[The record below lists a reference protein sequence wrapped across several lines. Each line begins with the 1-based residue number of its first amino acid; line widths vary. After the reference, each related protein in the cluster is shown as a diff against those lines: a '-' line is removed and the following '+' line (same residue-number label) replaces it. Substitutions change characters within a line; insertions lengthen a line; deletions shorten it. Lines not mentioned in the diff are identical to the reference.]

1 MRHLQ
6 EKRATMAEEARTYTF
21 ENGLRLIQI
30 PSPTNVAYCGIS
42 IDAGTRDEEEGEE
55 GMAHFCEHM
64 MFKGTQQRKAWHI
77 INRMEAVGGDL
88 NAYTNKE
95 ETVVYAAFM
104 KEHFGRATELIFD
117 IVFHSTYPQHEI
129 DKECEVIVDEIESYN
144 DTPADLIF
152 DRFED
157 LIYEGHDLGHD
168 ILGTAENVRR
178 FKTEDALKFVKRLYR
193 PEKMVFFVMGD
204 LSFEQVKK
212 TVSKILKGMKI
223 QHVHEATNMQ
233 EHSASS
239 TNLATQKSSTM
250 PEETASEEST
260 APSPKLHPGTFTEE
274 RGTHQAHVMIGRA
287 AYGSKDD
294 KRIALY
300 FLNNIL
306 GGPGMNSRLNIAL
319 RERKGLVYT
328 VESTLT
334 NYTDTS
340 TWAIYFGC
348 DEEDVEKCIKA
359 VRRELDK
366 LMNEPLSERQFQ
378 AALKQIK
385 GQIGVACDNFEN
397 YTLDMAKAYLHY
409 HKFEGMKDTIEHL
422 QRITPQL
429 LQEVAKDMFDA
440 QGLTTL
446 IFT

>member
-1 MRHLQ
+1 MGVMK
-6 EKRATMAEEARTYTF
+6 ETARTHTF

-42 IDAGTRDEEEGEE
+42 IDAGTRDEEVGEE

-64 MFKGTQQRKAWHI
+64 MFKGTEKRKAWHI

-95 ETVVYAAFM
+95 ETVVYSAFM
-104 KEHFGRATELIFD
+104 KEHFERAAE
-117 IVFHSTYPQHEI
+117 
-129 DKECEVIVDEIESYN
+129 
-144 DTPADLIF
+144 LIF

-157 LIYEGHDLGHD
+157 LIYEGNSLGHD

-178 FKTEDALKFVKRLYR
+178 FQTADALKFVKRLYR
-193 PEKMVFFVMGD
+193 PEKMVFFAFGD
-204 LSFEQVKK
+204 VEFEKAKK
-212 TVSKILKGMKI
+212 VVGKRNSSIDRLTSPTSVTR
-223 QHVHEATNMQ
+223 EAVQTI
-233 EHSASS
+233 
-239 TNLATQKSSTM
+239 
-250 PEETASEEST
+250 
-260 APSPKLHPGTFTEE
+260 HPGTFTEE

-287 AYGSKDD
+287 GYGSEDD

-319 RERKGLVYT
+319 REHKGLVYT
-328 VESTLT
+328 VESSLT

-348 DEEDVEKCIKA
+348 DEEDVEKCQKI

-366 LMNEPLSERQFQ
+366 LMNEPLTDRQFQ

-397 YTLDMAKAYLHY
+397 YVLDMAKAYLHY
-409 HKFEGMKDTIEHL
+409 NKFEGMKDTIEHL
-422 QRITPQL
+422 EKVTPQL
-429 LQEVAKDMFDA
+429 LQEVAREMFDEK
-440 QGLTTL
+440 GLTTL
-446 IFT
+446 IFRS

>member
-1 MRHLQ
+1 M
-6 EKRATMAEEARTYTF
+6 TEEVRTHTF
-21 ENGLRLIQI
+21 GNGLRLIQI

-42 IDAGTRDEEEGEE
+42 IDAGTRDEEQGEE

-64 MFKGTQQRKAWHI
+64 MFKGTEKRKAWHI

-104 KEHFGRATELIFD
+104 KEHFERAADLIFD
-117 IVFHSTYPQHEI
+117 IVLHSTYPQHEI

-152 DRFED
+152 DRFEN
-157 LIYEGHDLGHD
+157 LIYEGKSLGHD

-178 FKTEDALKFVKRLYR
+178 FQTADALQFVKRLYR
-193 PEKMVFFVMGD
+193 PEKMVFFLFGNVE
-204 LSFEQVKK
+204 FEKVKRIVGK
-212 TVSKILKGMKI
+212 HTKGI
-223 QHVHEATNMQ
+223 ERTSPESPGNS
-233 EHSASS
+233 ENPDSPESS
-239 TNLATQKSSTM
+239 EK
-250 PEETASEEST
+250 T
-260 APSPKLHPGTFTEE
+260 APLKTAPNLHPGTFTEE

-319 RERKGLVYT
+319 REHKGLVYT

-348 DEEDVEKCIKA
+348 DAEDVEKCLKI
-359 VRRELDK
+359 VRQELNA
-366 LMNEPLSERQFQ
+366 LMNEPLSERQFH
-378 AALKQIK
+378 ASLKQMK

-422 QRITPQL
+422 ERTTPQL
-429 LQEVAKDMFDA
+429 LQEVAKEMFDEK
-440 QGLTTL
+440 GLTTL
-446 IFT
+446 IFR

>member
-1 MRHLQ
+1 
-6 EKRATMAEEARTYTF
+6 MAEGVRTYRF

-42 IDAGTRDEEEGEE
+42 IDAGTRDEEVGEE

-64 MFKGTQQRKAWHI
+64 MFKGTEKRRAWHI

-104 KEHFGRATELIFD
+104 KEHLERAAELIFD
-117 IVFHSTYPQHEI
+117 IVFHSTFPQHEM

-144 DTPADLIF
+144 DSPADLIF

-157 LIYEGHDLGHD
+157 LIYEGNCLGHD

-178 FKTEDALKFVKRLYR
+178 FKTEDALRFVRRLYR
-193 PEKMVFFVMGD
+193 PEKMVFFVFGD
-204 LSFEQVKK
+204 VKFERVQRMVEKLVRGLDCPETLGTLETTK
-212 TVSKILKGMKI
+212 SLI
-223 QHVHEATNMQ
+223 Q
-233 EHSASS
+233 
-239 TNLATQKSSTM
+239 
-250 PEETASEEST
+250 PRY
-260 APSPKLHPGTFTEE
+260 GIFTE
-274 RGTHQAHVMIGRA
+274 RRSTHQAHVMMGRA
-287 AYGSKDD
+287 GYGSKDD
-294 KRIALY
+294 RRIALY

-319 RERKGLVYT
+319 REHKGLVYT
-328 VESTLT
+328 VESSLT

-348 DEEDVEKCIKA
+348 DEEDVEKCLKI
-359 VRRELDK
+359 VRGELDR
-366 LMNEPLSERQFQ
+366 LMNEPLTERQLG

-397 YTLDMAKAYLHY
+397 YALDVAKAYLHY
-409 HKFEGMKDTIEHL
+409 NKFEGMKDTIEHL
-422 QRITPQL
+422 EKVTPQR
-429 LQEVAKDMFDA
+429 LQEVAREMFDGK
-440 QGLTTL
+440 GLTTL
-446 IFT
+446 IFRS

>member
-1 MRHLQ
+1 MGAMR
-6 EKRATMAEEARTYTF
+6 EEARTYTF
-21 ENGLRLIQI
+21 ENGLRLMQI
-30 PSPTNVAYCGIS
+30 PSPTQVAYCGIS
-42 IDAGTRDEEEGEE
+42 IDAGTRDEEPGEE

-64 MFKGTQQRKAWHI
+64 MFKGTDKRRAWHI

-104 KEHFGRATELIFD
+104 KEHLERATELIFD
-117 IVFHSTYPQHEI
+117 IVFHSTFPQHEI

-157 LIYEGHDLGHD
+157 IIYEGNSLGHD

-178 FKTEDALKFVKRLYR
+178 FRTEDALQFVLRLYR
-193 PEKMVFFVMGD
+193 PEKMVFFVLGD
-204 LSFEQVKK
+204 VEFEQVKK
-212 TVSKILKGMKI
+212 MVGKRLKDIKSIIPIEPIRLVSPIKRNAGI
-223 QHVHEATNMQ
+223 
-233 EHSASS
+233 
-239 TNLATQKSSTM
+239 
-250 PEETASEEST
+250 
-260 APSPKLHPGTFTEE
+260 FTEE

-287 AYGSKDD
+287 SYGSEDD

-319 RERKGLVYT
+319 REHRGLVYT
-328 VESTLT
+328 VESSLT

-348 DEEDVEKCIKA
+348 DEEDVERCLRT
-359 VRRELDK
+359 VRQELDK
-366 LMNEPLSERQFQ
+366 LMNEPMTERLFTG
-378 AALKQIK
+378 ALKQIK

-397 YTLDMAKAYLHY
+397 YALDMAKAYLHY
-409 HKFEGMKDTIEHL
+409 NKVEGQKDTIEHL
-422 QRITPQL
+422 ERLTPEL
-429 LQEVAKDMFDA
+429 LQEVAREVFDE

-446 IFT
+446 IFR

>member
-1 MRHLQ
+1 MEEQKRKE
-6 EKRATMAEEARTYTF
+6 EKGSKEGVRTHTF

-30 PSPTNVAYCGIS
+30 ASPTNVAYCGIS
-42 IDAGTRDEEEGEE
+42 IDAGTRDEERGEE

-64 MFKGTQQRKAWHI
+64 MFKGTEKRKAWHI

-104 KEHFGRATELIFD
+104 KEHFQRAAELIFD
-117 IVFHSTYPQHEI
+117 IVFHSTFPQHEM

-157 LIYEGHDLGHD
+157 LIYEGHALGHD

-178 FKTEDALKFVKRLYR
+178 FQTEDALRFTQRQYR
-193 PEKMVFFVMGD
+193 PEKMVFFLFGNVA
-204 LSFEQVKK
+204 FEQAKRVVGKMMEGMEKAEK
-212 TVSKILKGMKI
+212 TRTEEKSRKI
-223 QHVHEATNMQ
+223 EAR
-233 EHSASS
+233 
-239 TNLATQKSSTM
+239 
-250 PEETASEEST
+250 
-260 APSPKLHPGTFTEE
+260 GGRFVEE

-287 AYGSKDD
+287 AYGSEDD

-319 RERKGLVYT
+319 REHEGLVYT

-348 DEEDVEKCIKA
+348 DAEDVERCLKT
-359 VRRELDK
+359 VRQELDQ
-366 LMNEPLSERQFQ
+366 LVNEPLTERQFH

-397 YTLDMAKAYLHY
+397 YALDMAKAYLHY
-409 HKFEGMKDTIEHL
+409 NKFEGMKDTIEHL
-422 QRITPQL
+422 QKLTPQL
-429 LQEVAKDMFDA
+429 LQEVAKEVFDEK
-440 QGLTTL
+440 GLTTL
-446 IFT
+446 IFR

>member
-1 MRHLQ
+1 
-6 EKRATMAEEARTYTF
+6 MADGVRTYTF

-42 IDAGTRDEEEGEE
+42 IDAGTRDELDGEE

-64 MFKGTQQRKAWHI
+64 MFKGTEKRRAWHI

-104 KEHFGRATELIFD
+104 KEHLERAAELIFD
-117 IVFHSTYPQHEI
+117 IVFNSTYPQHEM

-144 DTPADLIF
+144 DTPSDLIF

-157 LIYEGHDLGHD
+157 LIYEGNSLGHD
-168 ILGTAENVRR
+168 ILGTAERVRG
-178 FKTEDALKFVKRLYR
+178 FKTEDALRFVRRLYR
-193 PEKMVFFVMGD
+193 PEKMVFFVFGD
-204 LSFEQVKK
+204 VEFEQVKRIVEK
-212 TVSKILKGMKI
+212 QMKGVEKGRTDT
-223 QHVHEATNMQ
+223 AKR
-233 EHSASS
+233 EHAQ
-239 TNLATQKSSTM
+239 N
-250 PEETASEEST
+250 SE
-260 APSPKLHPGTFTEE
+260 KLRTPHAGTFTEN
-274 RGTHQAHVMIGRA
+274 RSTHQAHVMIGRA
-287 AYGSKDD
+287 GYGSKDD

-319 RERKGLVYT
+319 REHKGLVYT
-328 VESTLT
+328 VESSLT

-348 DEEDVEKCIKA
+348 DEEDVEKCLRI

-366 LMNEPLSERQFQ
+366 LMNEPLSERQFG

-397 YTLDMAKAYLHY
+397 YVLDMAKAYLHY
-409 HKFEGMKDTIEHL
+409 NKFEGMKDTIEHL
-422 QRITPQL
+422 ERTTPQL
-429 LQEVAKDMFDA
+429 LQQVAQEMFNEKE
-440 QGLTTL
+440 LTTL
-446 IFT
+446 IFKS

>member
-1 MRHLQ
+1 MR
-6 EKRATMAEEARTYTF
+6 EEARTYTF
-21 ENGLRLIQI
+21 ENGLRLMQI
-30 PSPTNVAYCGIS
+30 PSPTQVAYCGIS
-42 IDAGTRDEEEGEE
+42 IDAGTRDEEPGEE

-64 MFKGTQQRKAWHI
+64 MFKGTDKRRAWHI

-104 KEHFGRATELIFD
+104 KEHLERATELIFD
-117 IVFHSTYPQHEI
+117 IVFHSTFPQHEI

-157 LIYEGHDLGHD
+157 IIYEGNSLGHD

-178 FKTEDALKFVKRLYR
+178 FRTEDALQFVLRLYR
-193 PEKMVFFVMGD
+193 PEKMVFFVLGD
-204 LSFEQVKK
+204 VEFEQVKK
-212 TVSKILKGMKI
+212 MVGKRLKDIKSIIPIEPIRLVSPIKRNAGI
-223 QHVHEATNMQ
+223 
-233 EHSASS
+233 
-239 TNLATQKSSTM
+239 
-250 PEETASEEST
+250 
-260 APSPKLHPGTFTEE
+260 FTEE

-287 AYGSKDD
+287 SYGSEDD

-306 GGPGMNSRLNIAL
+306 GGPGMNSLLNVQL
-319 RERKGLVYT
+319 REHKGLVYT
-328 VESTLT
+328 VESSLT

-348 DEEDVEKCIKA
+348 DEEDVERCLRT
-359 VRRELDK
+359 VRQELDK
-366 LMNEPLSERQFQ
+366 LMNEPMTERQFTG
-378 AALKQIK
+378 ALKQIK

-397 YTLDMAKAYLHY
+397 YALDMAKAYLHY
-409 HKFEGMKDTIEHL
+409 NKVEGQKDTIEHL
-422 QRITPQL
+422 ERLTPEL
-429 LQEVAKDMFDA
+429 LQEVAREVFDE

-446 IFT
+446 IFR

>member
-1 MRHLQ
+1 
-6 EKRATMAEEARTYTF
+6 MAEVVNTYTF

-30 PSPTNVAYCGIS
+30 PSPTHVAYCGIS
-42 IDAGTRDEEEGEE
+42 IDAGTRDEEAGEE

-64 MFKGTQQRKAWHI
+64 MFKGTMQRKAWHI

-104 KEHFGRATELIFD
+104 EEHFGRAAELILD
-117 IVFHSTYPQHEI
+117 IVFNSTFPQHEI

-144 DTPADLIF
+144 DTPSELIF

-157 LIYEGHDLGHD
+157 LIYEGNSLGHD

-178 FKTEDALKFVKRLYR
+178 FKTEDALRFTRRLYR
-193 PEKMVFFVMGD
+193 PEKMVFFVMGNVAMEKVKRVVGKY
-204 LSFEQVKK
+204 LEGLGNLGSLENLEGLGSLEEQK
-212 TVSKILKGMKI
+212 VSQWNCSKGET
-223 QHVHEATNMQ
+223 HV
-233 EHSASS
+233 
-239 TNLATQKSSTM
+239 
-250 PEETASEEST
+250 
-260 APSPKLHPGTFTEE
+260 EE

-294 KRIALY
+294 RRIALY

-319 RERKGLVYT
+319 REHKGLVYT

-348 DEEDVEKCIKA
+348 DAEDVEKCLKS
-359 VRRELDK
+359 VRKELDK
-366 LMNEPLSERQFQ
+366 LMNEPLSERQLK
-378 AALKQIK
+378 AAFKQIQ
-385 GQIGVACDNFEN
+385 GQIGVACDNSEN
-397 YTLDMAKAYLHY
+397 YTLDIAKSYLHY
-409 HKFEGMKDTIEHL
+409 NKVEGVQDTIEHL
-422 QRITPQL
+422 QKVTPLL
-429 LQEVAKDMFDA
+429 LQQVAQEMFDEK
-440 QGLTTL
+440 GLTTL
-446 IFT
+446 IFK

>member
-1 MRHLQ
+1 MGKMGAMR
-6 EKRATMAEEARTYTF
+6 EEARTYTF
-21 ENGLRLIQI
+21 ENGLRLMQI
-30 PSPTNVAYCGIS
+30 PSPTQVAYCGIS
-42 IDAGTRDEEEGEE
+42 IDAGTRDEEPGEE

-64 MFKGTQQRKAWHI
+64 MFKGTDKRRAWHI

-104 KEHFGRATELIFD
+104 KEHLERATELIFD
-117 IVFHSTYPQHEI
+117 IVFHSTFPQHEI

-157 LIYEGHDLGHD
+157 IIYEGNSLGHD

-178 FKTEDALKFVKRLYR
+178 FRTEDALQFVLRLYR
-193 PEKMVFFVMGD
+193 PEKMVFFVLGD
-204 LSFEQVKK
+204 VEFEQVKK
-212 TVSKILKGMKI
+212 MVGKRLKDI
-223 QHVHEATNMQ
+223 
-233 EHSASS
+233 
-239 TNLATQKSSTM
+239 KSII
-250 PEETASEEST
+250 PIEPIRLVNPIKRNA
-260 APSPKLHPGTFTEE
+260 GIFTEE

-287 AYGSKDD
+287 SYGSEDD

-319 RERKGLVYT
+319 REHKGLVYT
-328 VESTLT
+328 VESSLT

-348 DEEDVEKCIKA
+348 DEEDVERCLRT
-359 VRRELDK
+359 VRQELDK
-366 LMNEPLSERQFQ
+366 LMNEPMTERQFTG
-378 AALKQIK
+378 ALKQIK

-397 YTLDMAKAYLHY
+397 YALDMAKAYLHY
-409 HKFEGMKDTIEHL
+409 NKVEGQKDTIEHL
-422 QRITPQL
+422 ERLTPEL
-429 LQEVAKDMFDA
+429 LQEVAREVFDE

-446 IFT
+446 IFR

>member
-1 MRHLQ
+1 MR
-6 EKRATMAEEARTYTF
+6 EEARTYTF
-21 ENGLRLIQI
+21 ENGLRLMQI
-30 PSPTNVAYCGIS
+30 PSPTQVAYCGIS
-42 IDAGTRDEEEGEE
+42 IDAGTRDEEPGEE

-64 MFKGTQQRKAWHI
+64 MFKGTDKRRAWHI

-104 KEHFGRATELIFD
+104 KEHLERATELIFD
-117 IVFHSTYPQHEI
+117 IVFHSTFPQHEI

-157 LIYEGHDLGHD
+157 IIYEGNSLGHD

-178 FKTEDALKFVKRLYR
+178 FRTEDALQFVLRLYR
-193 PEKMVFFVMGD
+193 PEKMVFFVLGD
-204 LSFEQVKK
+204 VEFEQVRKMVGK
-212 TVSKILKGMKI
+212 RLTDIKSIIPIEPIRLVSPIKRNAGI
-223 QHVHEATNMQ
+223 
-233 EHSASS
+233 
-239 TNLATQKSSTM
+239 
-250 PEETASEEST
+250 
-260 APSPKLHPGTFTEE
+260 FTEE

-287 AYGSKDD
+287 SYGSEDD

-319 RERKGLVYT
+319 REHKGLVYT
-328 VESTLT
+328 VESSLT

-348 DEEDVEKCIKA
+348 DEEDVERCLRT
-359 VRRELDK
+359 VRQELDK
-366 LMNEPLSERQFQ
+366 LMNEPMTERQFTG
-378 AALKQIK
+378 ALKQIK

-397 YTLDMAKAYLHY
+397 YALDMAKAYLHY
-409 HKFEGMKDTIEHL
+409 NKVEGQKDTIEHL
-422 QRITPQL
+422 ERLTPEL
-429 LQEVAKDMFDA
+429 LQEVAREVFDE

-446 IFT
+446 IFR

>member
-1 MRHLQ
+1 MGKMGAMR
-6 EKRATMAEEARTYTF
+6 EEARTYTF
-21 ENGLRLIQI
+21 ENGLRLMQI
-30 PSPTNVAYCGIS
+30 PSPTQVAYCGIS
-42 IDAGTRDEEEGEE
+42 IDAGTRDEELGEE

-64 MFKGTQQRKAWHI
+64 MFKGTDKRRAWHI

-104 KEHFGRATELIFD
+104 KEHLERATELIFD
-117 IVFHSTYPQHEI
+117 IVFHSTFPQHEI

-157 LIYEGHDLGHD
+157 IIYEGNSLGHD

-178 FKTEDALKFVKRLYR
+178 FRTEDALQFVLRLYR
-193 PEKMVFFVMGD
+193 PEKMVFFVLGD
-204 LSFEQVKK
+204 VEFEQVKK
-212 TVSKILKGMKI
+212 MVGKRLKDIKSIIPIEPIRLVSPIKRNAGI
-223 QHVHEATNMQ
+223 
-233 EHSASS
+233 
-239 TNLATQKSSTM
+239 
-250 PEETASEEST
+250 
-260 APSPKLHPGTFTEE
+260 FTEE

-287 AYGSKDD
+287 SYGSEDD

-319 RERKGLVYT
+319 REHKGLVYT
-328 VESTLT
+328 VESSLT

-348 DEEDVEKCIKA
+348 DEEDVERCLRT
-359 VRRELDK
+359 VRQELDK
-366 LMNEPLSERQFQ
+366 LMNEPMTERQFTG
-378 AALKQIK
+378 ALKQIK

-397 YTLDMAKAYLHY
+397 YALDMAKAYLHY
-409 HKFEGMKDTIEHL
+409 NKVEGQKDTIEHL
-422 QRITPQL
+422 ERLTPEL
-429 LQEVAKDMFDA
+429 LQEVAREVFDE

-446 IFT
+446 IFR

>member
-1 MRHLQ
+1 M
-6 EKRATMAEEARTYTF
+6 ETTRTHTF
-21 ENGLRLIQI
+21 PNGLRLIHI

-42 IDAGTRDEEEGEE
+42 IDAGTRDEEPGEE

-64 MFKGTQQRKAWHI
+64 MFKGTERRKAWHI

-104 KEHFGRATELIFD
+104 KEDFKRAADLIFD

-157 LIYEGHDLGHD
+157 IIYEGNSLGHD

-178 FKTEDALKFVKRLYR
+178 FQTDDALRFVKRLYR
-193 PEKMVFFVMGD
+193 PEKMVFFLFGD
-204 LSFEQVKK
+204 VKWEEAKKVVGKKNSGIASLTSPTSFTRK
-212 TVSKILKGMKI
+212 TI
-223 QHVHEATNMQ
+223 QT
-233 EHSASS
+233 S
-239 TNLATQKSSTM
+239 
-250 PEETASEEST
+250 
-260 APSPKLHPGTFTEE
+260 HPGTFTEE
-274 RGTHQAHVMIGRA
+274 RATHQAHVMIGRA
-287 AYGSKDD
+287 AYGSQDD

-306 GGPGMNSRLNIAL
+306 GGPGMNSRLNVAL
-319 RERKGLVYT
+319 REHKGLVYT

-348 DEEDVEKCIKA
+348 DAEDVEKCLRA
-359 VRRELDK
+359 VRKELDR
-366 LMNEPLSERQFQ
+366 LMDEPLTERQFQ
-378 AALKQIK
+378 AALKQIQ

-397 YTLDMAKAYLHY
+397 YVLDMAKAYLHY
-409 HKFEGMKDTIEHL
+409 NKFEGKKDTIEHL
-422 QRITPQL
+422 KKVTPQL
-429 LQEVAKDMFDA
+429 LQEVAREIFDEK
-440 QGLTTL
+440 GLTTL
-446 IFT
+446 IFR

>member
-104 KEHFGRATELIFD
+104 KEHFGRAAELIFD

-212 TVSKILKGMKI
+212 AVGKILKGMKI
-223 QHVHEATNMQ
+223 QHSQETTNTQ
-233 EHSASS
+233 EYPAPS
-239 TNLATQKSSTM
+239 TSLATQESAAEPK
-250 PEETASEEST
+250 EAASEEST
-260 APSPKLHPGTFTEE
+260 TPSPKLHSGTFTEE

-319 RERKGLVYT
+319 REHKGLVYT

-429 LQEVAKDMFDA
+429 LQEVAKEMFDA

>member
-1 MRHLQ
+1 
-6 EKRATMAEEARTYTF
+6 MAEEARTYTF

-42 IDAGTRDEEEGEE
+42 IDAGTRDEEVGEE

-64 MFKGTQQRKAWHI
+64 MFKGTRQRKAWHI

-104 KEHFGRATELIFD
+104 KEHFERAAELIFD
-117 IVFHSTYPQHEI
+117 IVFHSTFPQHEI

-157 LIYEGHDLGHD
+157 IIYNGHDLGHD

-178 FKTEDALKFVKRLYR
+178 FQTADALRFVERLYR
-193 PEKMVFFVMGD
+193 PEKMVFFIMGD
-204 LSFEQVKK
+204 VNFGRAKRVVE
-212 TVSKILKGMKI
+212 KGMKTI
-223 QHVHEATNMQ
+223 NSTG
-233 EHSASS
+233 SISS
-239 TNLATQKSSTM
+239 TRPLCPISSV
-250 PEETASEEST
+250 SDH
-260 APSPKLHPGTFTEE
+260 SPIIEE

-287 AYGSKDD
+287 AYGSQDD

-319 RERKGLVYT
+319 REHKGLVYT

-340 TWAIYFGC
+340 TWTIYFGC
-348 DEEDVEKCIKA
+348 DVKDVEKCLKI
-359 VRRELDK
+359 VRQELDK
-366 LMNEPLSERQFQ
+366 LMNKPFSERQFR

-422 QRITPQL
+422 ERTTPQL
-429 LQEVAKDMFDA
+429 LQEVAKEMFDE

-446 IFT
+446 IFR

>member
-1 MRHLQ
+1 
-6 EKRATMAEEARTYTF
+6 MAEGVRTYRF

-42 IDAGTRDEEEGEE
+42 IDAGTRDEEVGEE

-64 MFKGTQQRKAWHI
+64 MFKGTEKRRAWHI

-104 KEHFGRATELIFD
+104 KEHLERAAELIFD
-117 IVFHSTYPQHEI
+117 IVFHSTFPQHEM

-144 DTPADLIF
+144 DSPADLIF

-157 LIYEGHDLGHD
+157 LIYEGNCLGHD

-178 FKTEDALKFVKRLYR
+178 FKTEDALRFVRRLYR
-193 PEKMVFFVMGD
+193 PEKMVFFVFGD
-204 LSFEQVKK
+204 VKFERVQRMVEKLVRGLDCPE
-212 TVSKILKGMKI
+212 TLGMLETTKSLI
-223 QHVHEATNMQ
+223 Q
-233 EHSASS
+233 
-239 TNLATQKSSTM
+239 
-250 PEETASEEST
+250 PRY
-260 APSPKLHPGTFTEE
+260 GTFTE
-274 RGTHQAHVMIGRA
+274 RRSTHQAHVMMGRA
-287 AYGSKDD
+287 GYGSKDD
-294 KRIALY
+294 RRIALY

-319 RERKGLVYT
+319 REHKGLVYT
-328 VESTLT
+328 VESSLT

-348 DEEDVEKCIKA
+348 DEEDVEKCLKI
-359 VRRELDK
+359 VRGELDR
-366 LMNEPLSERQFQ
+366 LMNEPLTERQLG

-397 YTLDMAKAYLHY
+397 YALDVAKAYLHY
-409 HKFEGMKDTIEHL
+409 NKFEGMKDTIEHL
-422 QRITPQL
+422 EKVTPQR
-429 LQEVAKDMFDA
+429 LQEVAREMFDGK
-440 QGLTTL
+440 GLTTL
-446 IFT
+446 IFRS

>member
-1 MRHLQ
+1 MR
-6 EKRATMAEEARTYTF
+6 EEARTYTF
-21 ENGLRLIQI
+21 ENGLRLMQI
-30 PSPTNVAYCGIS
+30 PSPTQVAYCGIS
-42 IDAGTRDEEEGEE
+42 IDAGTRDEEPGEE

-64 MFKGTQQRKAWHI
+64 MFKGTDKRRAWHI

-104 KEHFGRATELIFD
+104 KEHLERATELIFD
-117 IVFHSTYPQHEI
+117 IVFHSTFPQHEI

-157 LIYEGHDLGHD
+157 IIYEGNSLGHD

-178 FKTEDALKFVKRLYR
+178 FRTEDALQFVLRLYR
-193 PEKMVFFVMGD
+193 PEKMVFFVLGD
-204 LSFEQVKK
+204 VEFEQVKK
-212 TVSKILKGMKI
+212 MVGKRLKDIKSIIPIEPIRLVSPIKRNAGI
-223 QHVHEATNMQ
+223 
-233 EHSASS
+233 
-239 TNLATQKSSTM
+239 
-250 PEETASEEST
+250 
-260 APSPKLHPGTFTEE
+260 FTEE

-287 AYGSKDD
+287 SYGSEDD

-319 RERKGLVYT
+319 REHRGLVYT
-328 VESTLT
+328 VESSLT

-348 DEEDVEKCIKA
+348 DEEDVERCLRT
-359 VRRELDK
+359 VRQELDK
-366 LMNEPLSERQFQ
+366 LMNEPMTERQFTG
-378 AALKQIK
+378 ALKQIK

-397 YTLDMAKAYLHY
+397 YALDMAKAYLHY
-409 HKFEGMKDTIEHL
+409 NKVEGQKDTIEHL
-422 QRITPQL
+422 ERLTPEL
-429 LQEVAKDMFDA
+429 LQEVAREVFDE

-446 IFT
+446 IFR

>member
-1 MRHLQ
+1 MG
-6 EKRATMAEEARTYTF
+6 EVARTHTF

-42 IDAGTRDEEEGEE
+42 IDAGTRDEEAGEE

-64 MFKGTQQRKAWHI
+64 MFKGTSQRKAWHI

-104 KEHFGRATELIFD
+104 KEHIERAAELIFD
-117 IVFHSTYPQHEI
+117 IVFHSTFPQHEI

-144 DTPADLIF
+144 DTPSDLIF
-152 DRFED
+152 DHFEN
-157 LIYEGHDLGHD
+157 LIYEGNSLGHD

-193 PEKMVFFVMGD
+193 PEKMVFFVFGD
-204 LSFEQVKK
+204 VEFEKVKK
-212 TVSKILKGMKI
+212 VVGKLIKDI
-223 QHVHEATNMQ
+223 
-233 EHSASS
+233 HSTEPICPTKSINAIAS
-239 TNLATQKSSTM
+239 
-250 PEETASEEST
+250 
-260 APSPKLHPGTFTEE
+260 HPGTFTEE

-287 AYGSKDD
+287 GYGSKDD
-294 KRIALY
+294 RRIALY

-319 RERKGLVYT
+319 REHKGLVYT
-328 VESTLT
+328 VESSLT

-348 DEEDVEKCIKA
+348 DAEDVDKCLKI

-366 LMNEPLSERQFQ
+366 LMNEPLTDRQFH

-385 GQIGVACDNFEN
+385 GQIGVA
-397 YTLDMAKAYLHY
+397 
-409 HKFEGMKDTIEHL
+409 
-422 QRITPQL
+422 
-429 LQEVAKDMFDA
+429 
-440 QGLTTL
+440 
-446 IFT
+446 

>member
-1 MRHLQ
+1 
-6 EKRATMAEEARTYTF
+6 MAEEARTYTF

-42 IDAGTRDEEEGEE
+42 IDAGTRDEEVGEE

-64 MFKGTQQRKAWHI
+64 MFKGTCQRKAWHI

-104 KEHFGRATELIFD
+104 KEHFERAAELIFD
-117 IVFHSTYPQHEI
+117 IVFHSTFPQHEI

-152 DRFED
+152 DRFEN
-157 LIYEGHDLGHD
+157 LIYKGHDLGHD

-178 FKTEDALKFVKRLYR
+178 FRTADALRFVKRLYR
-193 PEKMVFFVMGD
+193 PEKMVFFIMGD
-204 LSFEQVKK
+204 VDFGRAKRVVEKGIK
-212 TVSKILKGMKI
+212 TINPMGSVGFMCSAAPARPLCPVSS
-223 QHVHEATNMQ
+223 VCN
-233 EHSASS
+233 HS
-239 TNLATQKSSTM
+239 LIV
-250 PEETASEEST
+250 
-260 APSPKLHPGTFTEE
+260 EE

-287 AYGSKDD
+287 AYGSQDD

-319 RERKGLVYT
+319 REHKGLVYT
-328 VESTLT
+328 VESMLT

-340 TWAIYFGC
+340 TWTIYFGC
-348 DEEDVEKCIKA
+348 DTKDVEKCLKI

-366 LMNEPLSERQFQ
+366 LMNKPLSERQFY

-422 QRITPQL
+422 ERITPQL
-429 LQEVAKDMFDA
+429 LQEVAKEIFDE
-440 QGLTTL
+440 QKLTTL
-446 IFT
+446 IFR

>member
-1 MRHLQ
+1 
-6 EKRATMAEEARTYTF
+6 MAEAASTHTF

-42 IDAGTRDEEEGEE
+42 IDAGTRDEEAGEE

-64 MFKGTQQRKAWHI
+64 MFKGTKQRKAWHI

-104 KEHFGRATELIFD
+104 KEHLERAAELIFD
-117 IVFHSTYPQHEI
+117 IVFNSTYPQHEI
-129 DKECEVIVDEIESYN
+129 DKESEVIVDEIESYN

-152 DRFED
+152 DRFEN
-157 LIYEGHDLGHD
+157 LIYEGDSLGHD

-178 FKTEDALKFVKRLYR
+178 FKTGDALRFVQRLYR
-193 PEKMVFFVMGD
+193 PEKMVFFVFGD
-204 LSFEQVKK
+204 VAFEQVKK
-212 TVSKILKGMKI
+212 IVGKQVKGMDERKKE
-223 QHVHEATNMQ
+223 VSESPENPKNARTP
-233 EHSASS
+233 HS
-239 TNLATQKSSTM
+239 
-250 PEETASEEST
+250 
-260 APSPKLHPGTFTEE
+260 GTFTEE

-287 AYGSKDD
+287 GYGAKDD
-294 KRIALY
+294 RRIALY

-319 RERKGLVYT
+319 REHKGLVYT
-328 VESTLT
+328 VESSLT

-348 DEEDVEKCIKA
+348 DAEDVEKCLKI
-359 VRRELDK
+359 VREEMDR
-366 LMNEPLSERQFQ
+366 LMNEPLTERQFQ

-397 YTLDMAKAYLHY
+397 YVLDMAKAYLHY
-409 HKFEGMKDTIEHL
+409 NKFEGMKDTIEHL
-422 QRITPQL
+422 EKTTPQL
-429 LQEVAKDMFDA
+429 LQEVAREMFNEKE
-440 QGLTTL
+440 LTTL
-446 IFT
+446 IFR